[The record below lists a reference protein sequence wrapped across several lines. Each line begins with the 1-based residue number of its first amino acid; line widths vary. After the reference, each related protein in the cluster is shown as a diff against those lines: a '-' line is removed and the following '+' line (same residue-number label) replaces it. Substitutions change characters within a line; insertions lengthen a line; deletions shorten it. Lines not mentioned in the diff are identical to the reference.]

1 MCNSI
6 ITHTNNYNS
15 SITTARTVQTD
26 IPTQIIKIQ
35 SSRQLKPKIV
45 RPNHRRTQ
53 TKLINLIAGNYSE
66 KEDKDNSCILQP
78 KSHNKNV

>member
-1 MCNSI
+1 MCNTI

-26 IPTQIIKIQ
+26 VPTQIIKIQ

-45 RPNHRRTQ
+45 KPNHRRTQ

-66 KEDKDNSCILQP
+66 KEDKDKSCILQP
-78 KSHNKNV
+78 KSHNTNV